1 MANITEKQFAQ
12 HFEHTSYYA
21 TTDGEVISFKGKQ
34 PKFIIQCKHGRGYT
48 QFLVSNG
55 RGNTKSYLT
64 HRFVYECF
72 YGEIPEGMQI
82 HHIDH
87 DKQNNALDNLQMV
100 TDEENKLHSRLAGR
114 PQGGLAAKLKR
125 HPQIS
130 DGGIGDIIKRVQNK
144 NKNKQYVYNTHWKY
158 CCWFD

>member
-1 MANITEKQFAQ
+1 MMANQKQFEQ
-12 HFEHTSYYA
+12 HYLHKDYYA
-21 TTDGEVISFKGKQ
+21 TTDGEVISFKGKH

-48 QFLVSNG
+48 QFVVSEKG
-55 RGNTKSYLT
+55 TVKSYLT

-100 TDEENKLHSRLAGR
+100 TDEENKLHAKLAGR
-114 PQGGLAAKLKR
+114 KTGGLR
-125 HPQIS
+125 H
-130 DGGIGDIIKRVQNK
+130 KKYLNK
-144 NKNKQYVYNTHWKY
+144 K
-158 CCWFD
+158 